1 MQNQLPFSEPVR
13 RPSSTGIRIP
23 AILPP
28 VDGELRR
35 VSMEDIFQEPEPDA
49 APATSPGRLSEP
61 LPTPVRASSLV
72 RSSEEIDPR
81 FTLQAVRG
89 RLCELRDASASAAL
103 SALVELVWQAQCQ
116 GEPAA
121 WIHGGTA
128 GLHVGDLINVGVDPA
143 ALVIV
148 RLWKEADALRA
159 AERLLRSGAFGVLV
173 LDLRQTNAL
182 GAPEAG
188 RMGRLAETYQTAVV
202 VLSAQPLSVAAGS
215 LVSLRL
221 TVHRKRLPDGRFQRT
236 FEILRDKQY
245 GQQSIQH
252 DEVSGPDGLF

>member
-1 MQNQLPFSEPVR
+1 MQSQLPFSEPAR
-13 RPSSTGIRIP
+13 RHVSPGIRIP
-23 AILPP
+23 PIPAP
-28 VDGELRR
+28 VDGELSR
-35 VSMEDIFQEPEPDA
+35 VSLDDLFHEPTPEA
-49 APATSPGRLSEP
+49 EPATTAARQSAP
-61 LPTPVRASSLV
+61 LPTPVKASSLI
-72 RSSEEIDPR
+72 RSSDDNDPR

-89 RLCELRDASASAAL
+89 RLCELRDTGASAAL

-128 GLHVGDLINVGVDPA
+128 GLHVGDVIDAGVDPA
-143 ALVIV
+143 ALVVV

-173 LDLRQTNAL
+173 LDLRQTSVF

-188 RMGRLAETYQTAVV
+188 RIGRLAETYQTAVI

-221 TVHRKRLPDGRFQRT
+221 TVHRRRLDNGRFQRT
-236 FEILRDKQY
+236 FEILRDKQH

-252 DEVSGPDGLF
+252 DEVSGPEGLF